1 MKKILGLD
9 AGTNSLGWSII
20 EFNDE
25 EQPQKIL
32 DCGVRIFQEVTED
45 KTKVPKNQKR
55 REARGHRRV
64 KQMKSQRIKR
74 LVRLLQEPRKPTEE
88 QKQPS
93 RTERTSRR
101 TFRRTN
107 QKNRQK
113 NQQKIQKKPFPFF
126 LKGQYIRYS
135 FQSGDGAFLLF

>member
-64 KQMKSQRIKR
+64 TQRKAKRIKR
-74 LVRLLQEPRKPTEE
+74 LVRLLQEKKILP
-88 QKQPS
+88 
-93 RTERTSRR
+93 
-101 TFRRTN
+101 FN
-107 QKNRQK
+107 QSEKNE
-113 NQQKIQKKPFPFF
+113 I
-126 LKGQYIRYS
+126 Y
-135 FQSGDGAFLLF
+135 LLDPYELRARFKSKT

>member
-55 REARGHRRV
+55 REARGHQSF
-64 KQMKSQRIKR
+64 KENCQTIKR
-74 LVRLLQEPRKPTEE
+74 LVRLLQEKKILP
-88 QKQPS
+88 
-93 RTERTSRR
+93 
-101 TFRRTN
+101 FN
-107 QKNRQK
+107 QSE
-113 NQQKIQKKPFPFF
+113 KK
-126 LKGQYIRYS
+126 
-135 FQSGDGAFLLF
+135 

>member
-45 KTKVPKNQKR
+45 KTKVPKKTR
-55 REARGHRRV
+55 KEG
-64 KQMKSQRIKR
+64 KQGVIVESFKEKPNESKD
-74 LVRLLQEPRKPTEE
+74 LFVFCKKKKYCLL
-88 QKQPS
+88 
-93 RTERTSRR
+93 
-101 TFRRTN
+101 TN
-107 QKNRQK
+107 QKK
-113 NQQKIQKKPFPFF
+113 MKFTC
-126 LKGQYIRYS
+126 
-135 FQSGDGAFLLF
+135 

>member
-64 KQMKSQRIKR
+64 IQRKAKRIKR
-74 LVRLLQEPRKPTEE
+74 LVRLLQEKKILPFNQSKKNEIYLLDPYELRAKGL
-88 QKQPS
+88 
-93 RTERTSRR
+93 
-101 TFRRTN
+101 N
-107 QKNRQK
+107 QKLNPQELARVFLHLCK
-113 NQQKIQKKPFPFF
+113 REGFF
-126 LKGQYIRYS
+126 E
-135 FQSGDGAFLLF
+135 